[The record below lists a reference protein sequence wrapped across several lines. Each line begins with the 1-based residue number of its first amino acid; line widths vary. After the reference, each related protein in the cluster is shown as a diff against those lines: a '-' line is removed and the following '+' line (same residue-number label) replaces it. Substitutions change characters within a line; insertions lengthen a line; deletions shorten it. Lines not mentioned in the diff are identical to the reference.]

1 MRTTLELR
9 DLVRFYPKRGNRT
22 LVDRGLLVSYTGE
35 DRTCTLLRLD
45 GTLVTKKV
53 DDIAVVDR
61 SSIHVGQMVG
71 SASDVGGQIGV
82 VTGFTTDLHLVQLNE
97 RGGATKNQILGV
109 SPAGLRRVRALSLG
123 DYVLSGSWLGRVVA
137 VPLDVDVLFHD
148 GAVCRVTHLESQR
161 LKSATNKHAYHIPET
176 NVAFYPGERVTAKD
190 GSATV
195 FKGSRWLSGRWKPEH
210 EIGTVA
216 NVEMAGVFVYW
227 IASAQH
233 GTKQQLVQES
243 APPPYQQPDSLAY
256 LCSAPDCSWR
266 LGDRCFLLSDE
277 QQHISSLQAHSALL
291 PTMTV
296 ANSNTTVDVLWQ
308 DGTRQYGARST
319 SLSPYDFIMEHDFFP
334 GQCVVYGVAGDGV
347 GAANGST
354 RRVGVVRSLNSKDQ
368 TVHVSWFKAA
378 STRPDGEASGLE
390 VECDDTVSAYDLG
403 RDPDH
408 SVLHGDVVVRVLSSV
423 IESTPAAQQIPH
435 AKSASADL
443 PWVGRVVD
451 LNDGHVQVKWSDG
464 STSLVFP
471 HEISVANKE
480 HYTQLYAEMY
490 GWEWDEEED
499 DDDDVG
505 APPEFDA
512 ANVVNGPHDPADA
525 RNIEGGD
532 CSVNEL
538 DGPAAT
544 TQNVEAPT
552 LVSTVSHEDP
562 NVGGAVVEVGLAD
575 PVERSDASVNDSND
589 DSVDDVVIKAK
600 DAIGDDGPFK
610 FPNFDV
616 LKSPPDHHY
625 LDTADQGSSGG
636 KEWVKTVQKEWK
648 ILQDNLPET
657 IYVRA
662 FEDHIDLLQVAMV
675 GASGTPY
682 QDGLF
687 FFDLQLP
694 LSYPNVPPQVYYH
707 SFGNRLNPNLYA
719 SGTVCLS
726 LLNTFD
732 GEGTEV
738 WVPGTSSLLQVVVS
752 LQALVLNDQPYYNE
766 ANYEHLVGTPQGH
779 RHALPYNEN
788 AFLLTL
794 RTMLHLLRRP
804 PRGFEGFIRD
814 HFRRRGRYILATCEA
829 YLQGCVPADHGR
841 MELSCSTGL
850 RIALD
855 NVLPRLRAA
864 FTQLG
869 DEGSYQCTASSHQHP
884 TNILV

>member
-1 MRTTLELR
+1 MDAKMRTTLELR
-9 DLVRFYPKRGNRT
+9 DLVRFYSKRGNRT
-22 LVDRGLLVSYTGE
+22 LVDRGLLVSYNGE
-35 DRTCTLLRLD
+35 DRTCTLFRLD
-45 GTLVTKKV
+45 GTLVTKKL

-61 SSIHVGQMVG
+61 SSIHIGQMVG

-82 VTGFTTDLHLVQLNE
+82 VTGVTTDLHLVQLND
-97 RGGATKNQILGV
+97 RGGATTNQILGV

-123 DYVLSGSWLGRVVA
+123 DYVLSGAWLGRVVA
-137 VPLDVDVLFHD
+137 VPLDVDVLFDD
-148 GAVCRVTHLESQR
+148 GASGRRRLSQG
-161 LKSATNKHAYHIPET
+161 LKSATNEQAYHIPET
-176 NVAFYPGERVTAKD
+176 NIPFYPGERVTAKD
-190 GSATV
+190 GSPT
-195 FKGSRWLSGRWKPEH
+195 H
-210 EIGTVA
+210 ETGTVA

-227 IASAQH
+227 IASVQH

-243 APPPYQQPDSLAY
+243 APPPYQQPDSLTY

-277 QQHISSLQAHSALL
+277 QHHISSLHAHSALL

-319 SLSPYDFIMEHDFFP
+319 SLSPYEFIMEHDFFP
-334 GQCVVYGVAGDGV
+334 GQYVVDNAPGDMVDDAAGDGGV
-347 GAANGST
+347 GAAGGST

-378 STRPDGEASGLE
+378 SARPDGEASGLE
-390 VECDDTVSAYDLG
+390 VECEDTVSAYDLG

-435 AKSASADL
+435 AKSAPADL

-471 HEISVANKE
+471 HEINVANKE

-490 GWEWDEEED
+490 GWEWDEEEEEE
-499 DDDDVG
+499 DVG
-505 APPEFDA
+505 APPELDG
-512 ANVVNGPHDPADA
+512 ANAHDPADA

-538 DGPAAT
+538 DGPATA

-552 LVSTVSHEDP
+552 HVSTVSHEDP
-562 NVGGAVVEVGLAD
+562 NVGGAVMEAGLAD
-575 PVERSDASVNDSND
+575 PVERSDASVDDSDD
-589 DSVDDVVIKAK
+589 DSVDDVVIKAE
-600 DAIGDDGPFK
+600 DVIGDDGPFK

-616 LKSPPDHHY
+616 VKSPPDHHY
-625 LDTADQGSSGG
+625 LDTVDQ
-636 KEWVKTVQKEWK
+636 
-648 ILQDNLPET
+648 D
-657 IYVRA
+657 RM
-662 FEDHIDLLQVAMV
+662 DLLRVAMV

-694 LSYPNVPPQVYYH
+694 LSYPDVPPQVYYH

-719 SGTVCLS
+719 SGTVCHS
-726 LLNTFD
+726 LLNTFG

-738 WVPGTSSLLQVVVS
+738 WVPGTSSLLQVAVS
-752 LQALVLNDQPYYNE
+752 LQALVLNNQPYYNE
-766 ANYEHLVGTPQGH
+766 ANSEHLVGTPRGH

-814 HFRRRGRYILATCEA
+814 HFRRCGRCILATCEA

-855 NVLPRLRAA
+855 NVLPRLTAA
-864 FTQLG
+864 FTQIG
-869 DEGSYQCTASSHQHP
+869 DEGSCC
-884 TNILV
+884 

>member
-1 MRTTLELR
+1 MGAEMRTTLELR

-22 LVDRGLLVSYTGE
+22 LVDRGLLVSYNGE
-35 DRTCTLLRLD
+35 DRTCTLFRLD
-45 GTLVTKKV
+45 GTLVTKKL

-82 VTGFTTDLHLVQLNE
+82 VTGVTTDLHLVQLNE
-97 RGGATKNQILGV
+97 RGGATANQILGA

-123 DYVLSGSWLGRVVA
+123 DYVLSGAWLGRVVA
-137 VPLDVDVLFHD
+137 VPLDVDVLFDD
-148 GAVCRVTHLESQR
+148 GAVCRVAHLESQG
-161 LKSATNKHAYHIPET
+161 LKSATNEQAYHIPET
-176 NVAFYPGERVTAKD
+176 NNSSP
-190 GSATV
+190 TV
-195 FKGSRWLSGRWKPEH
+195 FKGSRWLSGHWKPEH
-210 EIGTVA
+210 ETGTVA

-233 GTKQQLVQES
+233 GTNQQLVEES
-243 APPPYQQPDSLAY
+243 APPPYQQPDSLTY
-256 LCSAPDCSWR
+256 FCSAPDCSWR

-277 QQHISSLQAHSALL
+277 QRHISSLHAHTALL

-319 SLSPYDFIMEHDFFP
+319 TLSPYEFIMEHDFFP
-334 GQCVVYGVAGDGV
+334 GQYVVDNAPGDTVDGVAGDDV
-347 GAANGST
+347 GAASGST

-390 VECDDTVSAYDLG
+390 VECEDTVSAYDLG
-403 RDPDH
+403 RDPHH

-435 AKSASADL
+435 AKSAPADL

-464 STSLVFP
+464 STSMGVFP

-490 GWEWDEEED
+490 GWEWGEEEEEED
-499 DDDDVG
+499 VG
-505 APPEFDA
+505 ASPELDV
-512 ANVVNGPHDPADA
+512 ANVVNDPHEPADA

-538 DGPAAT
+538 DGPATT

-552 LVSTVSHEDP
+552 HVSTVSHEDA
-562 NVGGAVVEVGLAD
+562 NVGGAVMEAGLAD
-575 PVERSDASVNDSND
+575 SMERSDASVDDSDD
-589 DSVDDVVIKAK
+589 DSVDNVVIKAK
-600 DAIGDDGPFK
+600 DVIGDDGPFK

-616 LKSPPDHHY
+616 VKSPPDHHY
-625 LDTADQGSSGG
+625 LDTVDQGSNGG
-636 KEWVKTVQKEWK
+636 KKWVKTVQKEWK
-648 ILQDNLPET
+648 ILQDSLPDT

-662 FEDHIDLLQVAMV
+662 FEDRMDLLRVAMV

-694 LSYPNVPPQVYYH
+694 LSYPDVPPQVYYH
-707 SFGNRLNPNLYA
+707 SFGNRMNPNLYA

-732 GEGTEV
+732 DEGTEV
-738 WVPGTSSLLQVVVS
+738 WVPGMPNHLQVAVS
-752 LQALVLNDQPYYNE
+752 LQALVLNDQPYSNE
-766 ANYEHLVGTPQGH
+766 ANYDHLVGTPQGR
-779 RHALPYNEN
+779 RHALPYNKN

-804 PRGFEGFIRD
+804 PRGFEGFIGD
-814 HFRRRGRYILATCEA
+814 HFRRRGRYVLATCEA

-841 MELSCSTGL
+841 MELLNC
-850 RIALD
+850 IALD
-855 NVLPRLRAA
+855 NVLPGLTAA
-864 FTQLG
+864 FTQIG
-869 DEGSYQCTASSHQHP
+869 DEGSSQCTATNHQHP
-884 TNILV
+884 ANILG